1 MQADWE
7 LSQSFVSDGQ
17 GFRVAGVLPAS
28 SDSSAYRIIAGTQG
42 GSLWEFEVPSGN
54 LVPIDY
60 QHNHA
65 ITALIC
71 GKDVYITGC
80 KDHLI
85 RVFNHE
91 HALLCTF
98 EGHEKAVTS
107 LSLWGDDYLIS
118 GSWDGT
124 ARVWNLRNKSL
135 VATCAG
141 HENTVSVCA
150 IGCEGSSLIFA
161 TGSAG
166 IAQNNVISNHS
177 IRIWTV
183 HLEHGAV
190 RVIHKVSNDH
200 DGPIRDVCLT
210 PQGMLAS
217 CSNDGTVKLRSVD
230 TGETLTTLATM
241 VGEAP
246 ILLSLASS
254 SSYLAASA
262 EDGHVFVWS
271 NVADTHHVIRHA
283 SCVWSVAAVPTNG
296 DLISCCQDG
305 TLRIFTQSTDRMA
318 PAEERDTFANDVKEA
333 LQKHK
338 QGPSQEEVSQLPKW
352 EMNALQHGK
361 SDGQVCLFQKDGI
374 AIAAQWSMAS
384 QTWIEVGQVM
394 SSSEDAGTIDGAMVT
409 DAIMPLL
416 HKLNLSRVITSSG
429 RNKFY
434 PTFSSLLHIK
444 QRDEWT
450 CGFRNLQML
459 FSELLP
465 LMPNHHAFFQAVPM
479 SLCPYPHQEN
489 RPVPIP
495 SLLQL
500 QTFLEQSWKDGF
512 DAKGAEHY
520 QHRIVGTE
528 SWIGAVEVSTI
539 LSYLHLDSA
548 VIQFIICQE
557 SRTLLGPFV
566 WNYFCRGPCFL
577 CHRNMSNMSCSD
589 WAEQLLYAK
598 EENEDT
604 KNACPCPVLPL
615 YLQWEGHSVTIVGVE
630 KTESNAIN
638 FLLFDPMKDGRQL
651 KQALVSNQKN
661 VLAPMRLKSATLM
674 TKDCQVV
681 VCSPRQLTTQ
691 ERDASRDRPRVVTA
705 ASDAVMRFM

>member
-17 GFRVAGVLPAS
+17 GFRVACVLPAS
-28 SDSSAYRIIAGTQG
+28 SDSSAYRIVAGTQG

-65 ITALIC
+65 VTALIC

-80 KDHLI
+80 KDHVI

-91 HALLCTF
+91 HALLHTL

-124 ARVWNLRNKSL
+124 AKVWNLSNKSL

-150 IGCEGSSLIFA
+150 IGCEGSSLILA

-166 IAQNNVISNHS
+166 TAQNNVISNHS
-177 IRIWTV
+177 IRIWSV
-183 HLEHGAV
+183 HLEHGEIK
-190 RVIHKVSNDH
+190 VIHKVSNDH

-210 PQGMLAS
+210 AQGMLAS

-246 ILLSLASS
+246 MLLSLTSS

-271 NVADTHHVIRHA
+271 SASDTHQVIRHA

-318 PAEERDTFANDVKEA
+318 PAEEREAYAIHVQEA
-333 LQKHK
+333 LRKHK

-352 EMNALQHGK
+352 EMNALQQGK
-361 SDGQVCLFQKDGI
+361 SEGQVSLFQKDGI

-394 SSSEDAGTIDGAMVT
+394 GSSEDAGTIDGVKYDHVLPIEVDTTGGGVAKLQIGYNNGENPFVSAQRFI
-409 DAIMPLL
+409 DAHMLPQYHLAQIADYIRQRVGHQAPTLGNDSPTASVPSAAIYQYLPVKGYKSFELGKTTSLEKMQSKLAETG
-416 HKLNLSRVITSSG
+416 KLNDKQLGHVQSLIQTLGATNRYHATKIQWEELAVIMDMLKWPSAEAFPALDLARLTVLHPDASTRDKTNYWNEG
-429 RNKFY
+429 EFLGKNMKLY
-434 PTFSSLLHIK
+434 DIVNSLL
-444 QRDEWT
+444 
-450 CGFRNLQML
+450 LL
-459 FSELLP
+459 FSVLL
-465 LMPNHHAFFQAVPM
+465 LAFRQCRQVAEADGTAAVAVPM
-479 SLCPYPHQEN
+479 LSLRLVANCFRGGPGSLEAVSSLVARYVILE
-489 RPVPIP
+489 P
-495 SLLQL
+495 SAL
-500 QTFLEQSWKDGF
+500 K
-512 DAKGAEHY
+512 KY
-520 QHRIVGTE
+520 C
-528 SWIGAVEVSTI
+528 
-539 LSYLHLDSA
+539 DS
-548 VIQFIICQE
+548 C
-557 SRTLLGPFV
+557 
-566 WNYFCRGPCFL
+566 
-577 CHRNMSNMSCSD
+577 
-589 WAEQLLYAK
+589 
-598 EENEDT
+598 
-604 KNACPCPVLPL
+604 
-615 YLQWEGHSVTIVGVE
+615 
-630 KTESNAIN
+630 
-638 FLLFDPMKDGRQL
+638 
-651 KQALVSNQKN
+651 
-661 VLAPMRLKSATLM
+661 
-674 TKDCQVV
+674 
-681 VCSPRQLTTQ
+681 
-691 ERDASRDRPRVVTA
+691 
-705 ASDAVMRFM
+705 